1 MKRLW
6 NILFSGRVQGVGFRY
21 QTHSLAQQY
30 EVVGWVANRDN
41 GQVRLVVEG
50 DPAELEDFLAALQ
63 EKMAGYIGDVEI
75 QKGPASGEFSR
86 FEIRV
91 G

>member
-1 MKRLW
+1 MNRRW
-6 NILFSGRVQGVGFRY
+6 NIHFSGHVQGVGFRY
-21 QTHSLAQQY
+21 QTHLLAQRY
-30 EVVGWVANRDN
+30 EVVGWVANLDN
-41 GQVRLVVEG
+41 GQVRLLVEG
-50 DPAELEDFLAALQ
+50 KPSELAIFLRDLQ

-75 QKGPASGEFSR
+75 QKGPASGEFNR